1 MNQGPRDVAEVPS
14 PCISVCVIDA
24 ATGLCAGCYRTLDE
38 IAGWMGLS
46 SDQRRLLLAQIAQ
59 RRALNGGAI
68 ASRCVIDAQR

>member
-1 MNQGPRDVAEVPS
+1 MNRGLRDVAEVPS

-24 ATGLCAGCYRTLDE
+24 PTGLCAGCYRTLDE

-46 SDQRRLLLAQIAQ
+46 ADQRRQLLALIAQ
-59 RRALNGGAI
+59 RRAQHGCAI